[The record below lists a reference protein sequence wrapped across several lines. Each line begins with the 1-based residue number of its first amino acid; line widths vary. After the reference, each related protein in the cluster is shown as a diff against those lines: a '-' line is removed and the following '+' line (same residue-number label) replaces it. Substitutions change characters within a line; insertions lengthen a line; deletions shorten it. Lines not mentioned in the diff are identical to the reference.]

1 MTMQLHREVIAPDDL
16 TVARRCVE
24 GDRVAQRQLFR
35 DHRQRVHRTLYRI
48 LGSNRDLEDLVQ
60 EAFLEVYRSLTH
72 FRGEAHLST
81 WITRITTRVA
91 FAYISKRK
99 PAAASLDL
107 VPAIEAGGPSAVE
120 LVMAR
125 QAAGRLY
132 AALDRVDAKQRVAYT
147 LHVIEGLPLKE
158 VAELTESSLVAT
170 KSRVW
175 RCRRELARRGKNDPL
190 LAALLSGEGDEPHE

>member
-1 MTMQLHREVIAPDDL
+1 MQPTREVIAPDDL
-16 TVARRCVE
+16 TVARRCVD
-24 GDRVAQRQLFR
+24 GDRAAQRQLFR

-48 LGSNRDLEDLVQ
+48 LGGNRDLEDLLQ
-60 EAFLEVYRSLTH
+60 DAFLEVFRSLIH

-91 FAYISKRK
+91 FAYISRRK
-99 PAAASLDL
+99 PVAASLDL

-120 LVMAR
+120 VVMAR
-125 QAAGRLY
+125 QAAARLY
-132 AALDRVDAKQRVAYT
+132 AALDRVDPRQRIAYT

-158 VAELTESSLVAT
+158 VAELTESTLVAT

-175 RCRRELARRGKNDPL
+175 RCRRELTRRGKNDPL
-190 LAALLSGEGDEPHE
+190 LAALLSGAGETHE